1 MLIDQKQVNKTSP
14 EFVKN
19 RVAMQDRYME
29 DIWVKFEGM
38 VRAKLPLYETEVRG
52 VETLTRMADHL
63 FV

>member
-1 MLIDQKQVNKTSP
+1 
-14 EFVKN
+14 
-19 RVAMQDRYME
+19 ME